1 MGQKMFANGN
11 KANRIFFLV
20 SEVTW
25 PFWYREEINEPS
37 SFFYLKHLFDPI
49 LWNVIVNDQS
59 LRQQR
64 RMSLGADQKVKVQT
78 ILVVT

>member
-1 MGQKMFANGN
+1 MQTDPLKQPILSDVGQKQQ
-11 KANRIFFLV
+11 
-20 SEVTW
+20 
-25 PFWYREEINEPS
+25 S
-37 SFFYLKHLFDPI
+37 SFYLKHLFDPI